1 MDGSAVSGLEAL
13 LERHH
18 VDLTGDEVLAVLDSA
33 FAAIP
38 GSGAAP
44 VSAAE
49 VEFLR
54 AHAGPGAEAVIDNW
68 SGDSERQARAQVAV
82 RELGDALSASMSI
95 KQAAAVLQ
103 VDRSRVSRRITGNAL
118 WAFDIHGSRR
128 IPRWQFLESDLLPG
142 LETIVPAIPDGVT
155 PITVETFMRTPRP
168 DFGDQAP
175 IEYLAAGGDAR
186 LVADFMPALS
196 HW

>member
-1 MDGSAVSGLEAL
+1 MGGLAASGLEAL

-18 VDLTGDEVLAVLDSA
+18 VDLTGDEVLAVLDFA

-38 GSGAAP
+38 GAGAAP

-54 AHAGPGAEAVIDNW
+54 DHAGPGAAAVIDNW
-68 SGDSERQARAQVAV
+68 SADGERQARAQVAV
-82 RELGDALSASMSI
+82 RELGDALSGSMSI
-95 KQAAAVLQ
+95 KEAAAVLG
-103 VDRSRVSRRITGNAL
+103 VDRSRVSRRITGNTL

-128 IPRWQFLESDLLPG
+128 IPRWQFLGSDLLPG
-142 LETIVPAIPDGVT
+142 LETIVPAIPAGVT
-155 PITVETFMRTPRP
+155 PMTVEAFMRTPQP
-168 DFGDQAP
+168 DFGDRAP
-175 IEYLAAGGDAR
+175 IEYLAAGGDAG